1 VTLAERANLTL
12 RQIGD
17 IKRGTMDP
25 RASILAAIEEFLEV
39 NGHPR
44 WRPGMRLK

>member
-39 NGHPR
+39 NDIRGGGR
-44 WRPGMRLK
+44 G